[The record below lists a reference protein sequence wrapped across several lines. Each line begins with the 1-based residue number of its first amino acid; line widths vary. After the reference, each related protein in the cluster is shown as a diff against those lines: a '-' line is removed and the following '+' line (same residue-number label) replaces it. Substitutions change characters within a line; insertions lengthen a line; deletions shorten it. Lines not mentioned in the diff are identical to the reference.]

1 MLKFIRDVQIYY
13 QKYLIAQN
21 TIKELSSLSDREL
34 NDIGIPRSS
43 ITSIAWDI
51 TDDQIDIKEKNIV
64 NYNLKGWV

>member
-13 QKYLIAQN
+13 KKYLIAQN

-51 TDDQIDIKEKNIV
+51 TDDQIDIKEKTIV